1 MAGRSSPP
9 PAARPAPAAPAA
21 PAAPPA
27 PAAPATPA
35 RRTLSALLP
44 CLLALAAG
52 CITDGELGSPLSV
65 ELIGPET
72 GLVDD
77 QLSILYNVS
86 GRSLSGIIFSW
97 GDGATDSLSTLGA
110 TTAQGSMQHT
120 YEMPGLFTVTARVE
134 DAVEG
139 VATAEVTIN
148 VQSR

>member
-1 MAGRSSPP
+1 MAGRSSPT
-9 PAARPAPAAPAA
+9 PAARPRPAAPVV
-21 PAAPPA
+21 PAA

>member
-1 MAGRSSPP
+1 M
-9 PAARPAPAAPAA
+9 
-21 PAAPPA
+21 
-27 PAAPATPA
+27 
-35 RRTLSALLP
+35 
-44 CLLALAAG
+44 LLALVAG
-52 CITDGELGSPLSV
+52 CITDDEPGSPLSV

-72 GLVDD
+72 GLVGD
-77 QLSILYNVS
+77 QLSVLYNVY

-97 GDGATDSLSTLGA
+97 GDGATDSLATLGA
-110 TTAQGSMQHT
+110 TLAQGSRQHT